1 MQDLH
6 DIRNQKIEW
15 KKSAVWLRED
25 FVNFEW
31 IVICSHFCRS
41 GMIKETT
48 STHFLTVNKNM
59 HIPYMLWFKFIFG
72 WIFFN

>member
-31 IVICSHFCRS
+31 IVISSHFCRS

-48 STHFLTVNKNM
+48 STHFLRVKKKTCT
-59 HIPYMLWFKFIFG
+59 FKFIFG